1 MMGDENTLRDD
12 ISFLR
17 QMAES
22 GRKGPI
28 LGGIFLAGAGVVFG
42 GASFLDGAMQ
52 NGLVPFRI
60 GSGPLWIGA
69 ALVFTAFWLAMYFRL
84 MRNKKPLASAQN
96 ATFGVIWSAC
106 GAGVMVC
113 FLTTILIARDLHSP
127 VVQAAYVPVIYAF
140 YGTAWFASGALARRS
155 WMFYAGLGSY
165 LFAFI
170 TALVIDTPYVTL
182 TMGVG
187 LLLLLTAP
195 GLKLA
200 MDEAKS

>member
-1 MMGDENTLRDD
+1 MGDETSLRDE

-22 GRKGPI
+22 GRRGPI

-52 NGLVPFRI
+52 TGLVPFRI
-60 GSGPLWIGA
+60 SEGALWIGA
-69 ALVFTAFWLAMYFRL
+69 SLVFAAFWLAMFLRM
-84 MRNKKPLASAQN
+84 MRNQKPVGTAQSSM
-96 ATFGVIWSAC
+96 FGTIWSAC

-113 FLTTILIARDLHSP
+113 FLTTLLIAHNAQLP
-127 VVQAAYVPVIYAF
+127 VLKAAYVPVIYAF
-140 YGTAWFASGALARRS
+140 YGTAWFASGALARRR
-155 WMFYAGLGSY
+155 WMFLAGLGSY

-170 TALVIDTPYVTL
+170 VASLVMTPWL
-182 TMGVG
+182 TIVMGIG
-187 LLLLLTAP
+187 LILLLTVP

-200 MDEAKS
+200 TDEAKS

>member
-1 MMGDENTLRDD
+1 MGDQTSLQED

-28 LGGIFLAGAGVVFG
+28 MGGIFLAGAGVVFG
-42 GASFLDGAMQ
+42 AASFMDGAMQ

-60 GSGPLWIGA
+60 GAGPLWIGA
-69 ALVFTAFWLAMYFRL
+69 SLIFTAFWLAMYFRL
-84 MRNKKPLASAQN
+84 MRGNKPVASAQN
-96 ATFGVIWSAC
+96 ATFGVVWSAC

-155 WMFYAGLGSY
+155 WMFFAGLASY

-170 TALVIDTPYVTL
+170 IALLIDTSYL
-182 TMGVG
+182 TFAMGAG
-187 LLLLLTAP
+187 LLMLLTVP
-195 GLKLA
+195 GIKLA
-200 MDEAKS
+200 MDEHKS